1 MKLSHLKY
9 QRPGQRFRVKNK
21 ARFIA
26 ILLIGLLFTIA
37 ILVISTKIINGNNN
51 GNNSDA
57 VVNPSAT
64 TTPTPTYTPAPE
76 PTPTPTPTPFPVPE
90 GKIMEP
96 FLVMID
102 PGHGGLD
109 GGTWNE
115 KTGVTE
121 KDIVFD
127 IGKRVKRMLDEKGI
141 NSMLTREI
149 DEQLVVNNSEKDLVA
164 RWSLAN
170 EVNAS
175 LFVSIH
181 VNAYEKSSSVNGME
195 IYYFEDKPEVY
206 EGFTQQRFAEIMKDA
221 IAEANGIPF
230 RFFVGNMRLAVVRNT
245 AMPAV
250 LVETAYITGKEDYE
264 RLVSDEFRENTARGI
279 VNGIEDAM
287 AEIGVFEHEGD
298 MYVFKEIG
306 E

>member
-1 MKLSHLKY
+1 MKLSHMKY
-9 QRPGQRFRVKNK
+9 QRPRQRYRIKNA
-21 ARFIA
+21 ARFA
-26 ILLIGLLFTIA
+26 A
-37 ILVISTKIINGNNN
+37 VILVILLLTTAFIVIRSSVGNESNN
-51 GNNSDA
+51 GKNSDTVA
-57 VVNPSAT
+57 NPS
-64 TTPTPTYTPAPE
+64 PTPTVSIPTPEPTPE
-76 PTPTPTPTPFPVPE
+76 PTPTPYPVPE

-115 KTGVTE
+115 KTGVME
-121 KDIVFD
+121 KDIVLD
-127 IGKRVKRMLDEKGI
+127 IGMRVKRMLDEKGI
-141 NSMLTREI
+141 NAMMTRET
-149 DEQLVVNNSEKDLVA
+149 DEQLVYNNSEKDLVA

-170 EVNAS
+170 EMNAS

-195 IYYFEDKPEVY
+195 IYYYEDKPEAY

-221 IAEANGIPF
+221 IVEANGINF
-230 RFFVGNMRLAVVRNT
+230 RFLVGDVRLAVDRNT
-245 AMPAV
+245 TMPAV

-264 RLVSDEFRENTARGI
+264 LLVSDEFRENTARGI
-279 VNGIEDAM
+279 VNGIENAM
-287 AEIGVFEHEGD
+287 SEIGVFEHEGV
-298 MYVFKEIG
+298 MYVFKEVG